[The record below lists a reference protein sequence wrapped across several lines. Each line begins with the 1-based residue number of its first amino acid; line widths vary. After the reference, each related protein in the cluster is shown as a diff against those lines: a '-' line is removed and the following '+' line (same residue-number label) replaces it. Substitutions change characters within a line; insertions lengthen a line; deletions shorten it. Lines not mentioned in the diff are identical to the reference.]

1 MGTWASS
8 PSQFVAATKAKSS
21 EVNAKFTN
29 LYNTLTDG
37 QHDLNISGIINN
49 RIDAGSVDI
58 TSNSCYFAGYL
69 TIDSTTTYKLKSS
82 SSRMVIFG
90 ALTVN
95 VGGTLDLTSGS
106 EVLIL

>member
-8 PSQFVAATKAKSS
+8 PSQFVAASKAKAS
-21 EVNAKFTN
+21 EINAKFTN
-29 LYNTLTDG
+29 IYNVLTDG

-49 RIDAGSVDI
+49 TIDTGSVDI

-69 TIDSTTTYKLKSS
+69 TVDSTTTYKLKTD

-90 ALTVN
+90 DLTIN
-95 VGGTLDLTSGS
+95 SGGTIDMTSGS
-106 EVLIL
+106 ELLVL